1 MMVEADTGKRN
12 ARHLKKNL
20 QGAIVSSGKGQFI
33 RFSSIT
39 NGKQIFRN
47 VVLYGNIWTIAK
59 PLNAI

>member
-1 MMVEADTGKRN
+1 MVEADTGKRN

-20 QGAIVSSGKGQFI
+20 HGAIVSSGKGQFI

-59 PLNAI
+59 PSNAI